1 MTRQLSNPHFLPLD
15 NRSSLELLQLAR
27 EDWAHIFHFQ
37 YSLPPSCVSI
47 SIPTKSRGRARHQI
61 IAISVMLLPVAVLLM
76 GSNRFLSA
84 LILGNILDCVL
95 EGPIVVCLLPWMQ
108 EQALVKYPHH
118 KQCVND
124 MTASIYN
131 TSLGR
136 LVGYSIGP
144 LLASEGFDR
153 TTRLVALLAFF
164 QFILFYFGKR
174 DGNDTIVQHHCQRKN
189 RIISSPT
196 SSDSSELSFE
206 D

>member
-1 MTRQLSNPHFLPLD
+1 
-15 NRSSLELLQLAR
+15 
-27 EDWAHIFHFQ
+27 
-37 YSLPPSCVSI
+37 
-47 SIPTKSRGRARHQI
+47 
-61 IAISVMLLPVAVLLM
+61 M

-95 EGPIVVCLLPWMQ
+95 EGPIIVRLLPWMQ

-164 QFILFYFGKR
+164 QFILFYFGTR
-174 DGNDTIVQHHCQRKN
+174 DGYHST
-189 RIISSPT
+189 T
-196 SSDSSELSFE
+196 SLSEE
-206 D
+206 K

>member
-1 MTRQLSNPHFLPLD
+1 
-15 NRSSLELLQLAR
+15 
-27 EDWAHIFHFQ
+27 
-37 YSLPPSCVSI
+37 
-47 SIPTKSRGRARHQI
+47 
-61 IAISVMLLPVAVLLM
+61 MLLPVAVLLM

-84 LILGNILDCVL
+84 LILGNILDYVL
-95 EGPIVVCLLPWMQ
+95 EGPIVVRLLPWMQ

-153 TTRLVALLAFF
+153 TTLKERHKLRASLIIIVNGLESLSMLVKRY
-164 QFILFYFGKR
+164 IL
-174 DGNDTIVQHHCQRKN
+174 
-189 RIISSPT
+189 
-196 SSDSSELSFE
+196 
-206 D
+206 